1 MAIKNKDGSVYKL
14 RGPNPLMK
22 DQADWDKK
30 KMNLINMGWEEE
42 VVADARNPVKKFE
55 TDYNVVKMDE
65 ELGLIPNIEA
75 NATAVVPAKEFIEGI
90 QETQVEDPV
99 ITEPTPVIPQMP
111 DPPEEKKQPVLNV
124 DVRLARMLRERGVEY
139 YCAPAIGKKVH
150 IDDLYGNT
158 YETVQYGDKYVF
170 DAVVID
176 QSDLQLQFWCVRPIT
191 EKSIIYRK
199 IEEGGERWWRVRE
212 VEEKTGGYLAM
223 ANVSDSNPDFS

>member
-22 DQADWDKK
+22 DQVDWDKK

-42 VVADARNPVKKFE
+42 IVEDARNPVKKFE
-55 TDYNVVKMDE
+55 TDYNVVKIDE
-65 ELGLIPNIEA
+65 ELGLIPNVEA
-75 NATAVVPAKEFIEGI
+75 NATAVVPAKEFIEEI
-90 QETQVEDPV
+90 QEVQEQEPV
-99 ITEPTPVIPQMP
+99 ITEPTPVVPKMP
-111 DPPEEKKQPVLNV
+111 EPPKEEKPVLNV
-124 DVRLARMLRERGVEY
+124 DARLARMLRERGVEY

-150 IDDLYGNT
+150 MDNLYGNT

-176 QSDLQLQFWCVRPIT
+176 QSDLQLQFWCIRQIT

-199 IEEGGERWWRVRE
+199 VEEGGERWWRVKE
-212 VEEKTGGYLAM
+212 VEPKTGGYLAI
-223 ANVSDSNPDFS
+223 ANISDSNPDFS